1 MAKKLQLTIAEPCHE
16 NWDGMT
22 PVEKGKFCG
31 SCQKQVIDFSN
42 MSDRQVAEFFKKP
55 STGSVCGRFMTD
67 QLDRPIEIP
76 RKRIPW
82 VKYFFQ
88 IAIPAFLVSI
98 KASAQKTQGQINVKS
113 ASKDT
118 IKRGGVFADERITLG
133 MVARPENLKPF
144 MVDTVVT
151 PIIDTNR
158 VVKGEIETV
167 CAEEL
172 IGKVS
177 PLLLN
182 ANVEALHIKGKVI
195 NEKGEPIPYASI
207 YIKGTKT
214 GVISS
219 QNGEFSIC
227 PLANW
232 QKVTLVSSSVGFE
245 SQEVLVERNNYSG
258 QDVIMQPVEMKYQL
272 MGEIIVTRCY
282 KKSSTEP
289 IPVIPVTGQGEK
301 TKSFRVFPNPVSSG
315 ANLTI
320 EWIETDEGNYNFQ
333 LLNQSGQQA
342 HQQQLWIDAKARLLS
357 IDVPLVAAGS
367 YFLILTN
374 KKTGKKFSE
383 KIIIQ

>member
-320 EWIETDEGNYNFQ
+320 EWIETDEGYYNFQ

-374 KKTGKKFSE
+374 KKTERNFRRK
-383 KIIIQ
+383 

>member
-1 MAKKLQLTIAEPCHE
+1 
-16 NWDGMT
+16 
-22 PVEKGKFCG
+22 
-31 SCQKQVIDFSN
+31 
-42 MSDRQVAEFFKKP
+42 
-55 STGSVCGRFMTD
+55 
-67 QLDRPIEIP
+67 
-76 RKRIPW
+76 
-82 VKYFFQ
+82 
-88 IAIPAFLVSI
+88 
-98 KASAQKTQGQINVKS
+98 
-113 ASKDT
+113 
-118 IKRGGVFADERITLG
+118 

-320 EWIETDEGNYNFQ
+320 EWIETDEGYYNFQ